1 MEGKMKVAVMEGIG
15 KMGFT
20 ERPIPTPKDDEVLV
34 KLEYVGICG
43 SDLHYYEHGRIGD
56 YIVEPP
62 FVLGHEPGG
71 TVVEVGKDVK
81 HLKVG
86 DRVALE
92 PGKTCGHCEFCKTGK
107 YNLCPDVIFFATP
120 PVDGVFQEYVA
131 HEADLCFKLPDNVD
145 TMEGA
150 LIEPLAVGF
159 HAAKQGGAAMGQ
171 TAVVTGSLT
180 DQITVFRDGC
190 LIGSVATK
198 DVTPEKLINMM
209 VGRELND
216 VYDKSSPKTAD
227 YDENEVLLKVENLTR
242 ENEFYNI
249 NFEVKRGEILGFFG
263 LMGAGRT
270 EVMDTV
276 FGLRKAEK
284 GTVTMKGNQMGT
296 VKKAISN
303 GMAYITEDRKISG
316 LNLIAS
322 VKDNISIAYMD
333 MITKGKF
340 LIDFKKEKEISDE
353 LIKKIKIKCS
363 SRDTLAGTLSGGNQQ
378 KIVIAKWFMGNPD
391 LLIMDEP
398 TRGIDIG
405 AKAEIYKLMDML
417 VKSGKSIIMISS
429 ETPEL
434 LGMSDRVIVMH
445 EGYQTG
451 EFKCGELNQDK
462 LMAYAIGEGG
472 KYHQ

>member
-92 PGKTCGHCEFCKTGK
+92 PGKTCGHCEFCKTGR

-171 TAVVTGSLT
+171 TAVVTGS
-180 DQITVFRDGC
+180 GC
-190 LIGSVATK
+190 IG
-198 DVTPEKLINMM
+198 L
-209 VGRELND
+209 
-216 VYDKSSPKTAD
+216 
-227 YDENEVLLKVENLTR
+227 
-242 ENEFYNI
+242 
-249 NFEVKRGEILGFFG
+249 
-263 LMGAGRT
+263 
-270 EVMDTV
+270 
-276 FGLRKAEK
+276 
-284 GTVTMKGNQMGT
+284 VTMMALKALGVDQVYVVDIMQTEICVKQGMEALVKGGT
-296 VKKAISN
+296 QVLVGYSA
-303 GMAYITEDRKISG
+303 SG
-316 LNLIAS
+316 NMNLPTS
-322 VKDNISIAYMD
+322 
-333 MITKGKF
+333 
-340 LIDFKKEKEISDE
+340 LICDKEISIKSVFRYRHIYPLAIQAVAEGKVNLKGIVTNIFE
-353 LIKKIKIKCS
+353 LDDIQN
-363 SRDTLAGTLSGGNQQ
+363 A
-378 KIVIAKWFMGNPD
+378 
-391 LLIMDEP
+391 MDRSVNEKA
-398 TRGIDIG
+398 DI
-405 AKAEIYKLMDML
+405 
-417 VKSGKSIIMISS
+417 VKSVVKI
-429 ETPEL
+429 
-434 LGMSDRVIVMH
+434 
-445 EGYQTG
+445 
-451 EFKCGELNQDK
+451 C
-462 LMAYAIGEGG
+462 
-472 KYHQ
+472 